1 MNDNP
6 MLDSDQNKVMRDRRE
21 TLANLVQSGINP
33 FPYRYE
39 KSHNLETARSLFDPS
54 NPEAHPEVKVA
65 GRIIAPLRLM
75 GKAAFTHLQ
84 DESGK
89 LQVYLRL
96 DDLGEETFQWAKKL
110 DVGDIVGISGY
121 IFKTRTGEITIH
133 AQALTMLCKNLRP
146 LPVVK
151 EKEGEVYDAFT
162 DKEAR
167 YRHRHVD
174 LIVNPQI
181 REIFRMRSQI
191 ITACRNFL
199 DGEGFLEVETPI
211 LQPIYGGAMARPF
224 TTHHH
229 TLDTTLYLRIADELY
244 LKRLLVGGFEKVYEI
259 SKDFRNEGMDRN
271 HNPEFTQLEWYAA
284 FEDYTD
290 AMTRI
295 ERMISTVAQR
305 ILASTT
311 ITYQGNSIELSPPW
325 KRITWFQALQE
336 ATGEHLQGTGKD
348 ALLATAKRLGL
359 QVEDFWGVGKILDE
373 LFKELIR
380 PTFIAPTIVY
390 DYPLE
395 MSPLAKKHRTELG
408 LVERFQVFIG
418 GLELGNAFSELND
431 PIDQKSRFEEQVKLR
446 QAGDLEAQE
455 MDQDFVEALE
465 IGMPPAAGLGL
476 GIDRLVMLF
485 TDQSSIRDVILFPQL
500 RPE

>member
-1 MNDNP
+1 MYDDE
-6 MLDSDQNKVMRDRRE
+6 LNKVMRDRRE
-21 TLANLVQSGINP
+21 TLTGLVTSGINP
-33 FPYRYE
+33 FPYHFDRIH
-39 KSHNLETARSLFDPS
+39 SLEQARHLFDAS
-54 NPEAHPEVKVA
+54 NPDLHPDAKVA
-65 GRIIAPLRLM
+65 GRIISPLRLM
-75 GKAAFTHLQ
+75 GKAAFTNLQ
-84 DESGK
+84 DESGR

-96 DDLGEETFQWAKKL
+96 DDLGEETFQWVRKL
-110 DVGDIVGISGY
+110 DIGDIVGISGY

-133 AQALTMLCKNLRP
+133 AQNLTILCKNLRP

-167 YRHRHVD
+167 YRHRYVD

-181 REIFRMRSQI
+181 RDIFRMRSKI

-224 TTHHH
+224 TTYHH

-284 FEDYTD
+284 YEDYTD
-290 AMTRI
+290 AMSRI
-295 ERMISTVAQR
+295 ERMISTVAQQ
-305 ILASTT
+305 IIGSTS
-311 ITYQGNSIELSPPW
+311 IIYQGHTVELSPPW
-325 KRITWFQALQE
+325 KRITWFQALAE
-336 ATGEHLQGTGKD
+336 ATGEHLQGSGKAD
-348 ALLATAKRLGL
+348 LLATAKRLGL

-380 PTFIAPTIVY
+380 PTFITPTIVY
-390 DYPLE
+390 DYPME
-395 MSPLAKKHRTELG
+395 MSPLAKKHRTEPG

-431 PIDQKSRFEEQVKLR
+431 PIDQKARFEEQVRLR
-446 QAGDLEAQE
+446 KDGDLEAHE

-485 TDQSSIRDVILFPQL
+485 TDQASIRDVILFPQM

>member
-1 MNDNP
+1 M
-6 MLDSDQNKVMRDRRE
+6 
-21 TLANLVQSGINP
+21 
-33 FPYRYE
+33 
-39 KSHNLETARSLFDPS
+39 
-54 NPEAHPEVKVA
+54 
-65 GRIIAPLRLM
+65 
-75 GKAAFTHLQ
+75 
-84 DESGK
+84 
-89 LQVYLRL
+89 
-96 DDLGEETFQWAKKL
+96 
-110 DVGDIVGISGY
+110 
-121 IFKTRTGEITIH
+121 
-133 AQALTMLCKNLRP
+133 
-146 LPVVK
+146 VK
-151 EKEGEVYDAFT
+151 EKEGEIYDAFT

-167 YRHRHVD
+167 YRHRYVD

-181 REIFRMRSQI
+181 RDIFRIRSQI

-199 DGEGFLEVETPI
+199 DGETFLEVETPI

-295 ERMISTVAQR
+295 ERLISTTAKQ
-305 ILASTT
+305 ILNSTA
-311 ITYQGNSIELSPPW
+311 ITYQGNPIELSPPW
-325 KRITWFQALQE
+325 KRITWYQALEE
-336 ATGEHLQGTGKD
+336 ATGEHLQGTGKKD
-348 ALLATAKRLGL
+348 LLATAKRLGL

-395 MSPLAKKHRTELG
+395 MSPLAKKHRSEPG

-418 GLELGNAFSELND
+418 GLELSNAFSELND
-431 PIDQKSRFEEQVKLR
+431 PIDQKSRFEEQVRLR

-485 TDQSSIRDVILFPQL
+485 TNQSSIRDVILFPQL
-500 RPE
+500 RPEI